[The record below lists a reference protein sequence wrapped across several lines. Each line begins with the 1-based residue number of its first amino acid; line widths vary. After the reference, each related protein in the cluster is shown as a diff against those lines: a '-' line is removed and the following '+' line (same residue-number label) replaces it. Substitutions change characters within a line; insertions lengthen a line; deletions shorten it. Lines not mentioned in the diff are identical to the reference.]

1 MRLLDLLPLERIVV
15 PLEAP
20 TIRAGTR
27 ALAQVLID
35 GGAVTAPRRLEQ
47 LLEDAWPE
55 DIAAVGS
62 EVMLPHFRTDAVR
75 RIGVALGIARQPICR
90 EEDPKRCAR
99 IIVLIVSPPSQAA
112 TYLQVL
118 SAFARLLS
126 QPDVVRLLLTATD
139 PEAVRRVDAM
149 ASVELPGRIQV
160 RDVMTAPVLSV
171 TPETPIAEAARLM
184 ASRDIRALPV
194 VDDAGGV
201 VGLVGDQALLRH
213 LIPAFLQRESGE
225 FALTAKAIAAA
236 ERNEAVAIPVRDV
249 MERSV
254 LCLSEDQTL
263 ADVANLMGN
272 KERDRYPVVRDGI
285 LVGFLTRADVLRRL
299 FTLIL

>member
-1 MRLLDLLPLERIVV
+1 MRLLELLPTERIVV

-20 TIRAGTR
+20 TIRAGTHV
-27 ALAQVLID
+27 LAQVLID
-35 GGAVTAPRRLEQ
+35 SGAVAAPQRFEQ

-62 EVMLPHFRTDAVR
+62 DVMLPHFRTDAVR
-75 RIGVALGIARQPICR
+75 RIAVALGIARQPICR
-90 EEDPKRCAR
+90 EEDPNRCAR

-126 QPDVVRLLLTATD
+126 QPEVVRALLSASD
-139 PEAVRRVDAM
+139 PAAVRRVEAM
-149 ASVELPGRIQV
+149 TSVELPGRIQV
-160 RDVMTAPVLSV
+160 RDIMTTAVLSV
-171 TPETPIAEAARLM
+171 TPETPVSEAARLM
-184 ASRDIRALPV
+184 VDRDIRALPV
-194 VDDAGGV
+194 VDASGGV

-225 FALTAKAIAAA
+225 FTLTVKAIAAA
-236 ERNEAVAIPVRDV
+236 ERGKAVAIPVRDV

-254 LCLSEDQTL
+254 LCLSDDQTL
-263 ADVANLMGN
+263 AEVANLMVN
-272 KERDRYPVVRDGI
+272 KERDRYPVVRDGV

-299 FTLIL
+299 FTLLP